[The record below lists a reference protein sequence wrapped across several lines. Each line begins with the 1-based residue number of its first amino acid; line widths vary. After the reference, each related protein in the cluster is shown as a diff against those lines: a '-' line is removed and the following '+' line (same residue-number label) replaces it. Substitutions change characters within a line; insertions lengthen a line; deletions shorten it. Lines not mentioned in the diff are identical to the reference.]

1 MKYLVLLIVVVVA
14 IGIWRSR
21 RAPDAAVQ
29 KPPTHRRVAL
39 PQDMP
44 ACAHCGTHIPKAEA
58 LMLGKHA
65 YCCAEH
71 RRLGPA

>member
-29 KPPTHRRVAL
+29 KPPTPPRVAL

-44 ACAHCGTHIPKAEA
+44 LA
-58 LMLGKHA
+58 LQGALYSRVTTIYGGSSEIQRNIIARRALG
-65 YCCAEH
+65 
-71 RRLGPA
+71 L